1 MEYIDGTKIES
12 KANKYTFVWRKTVE
26 KNRAK
31 LLEKIRVLL
40 SQVDDVIAQ
49 DKAEEEAVSFT
60 PETLTEIATELRDA
74 LAEQPASK
82 SKEGKKALRKKQK
95 QVRHL
100 EEMADKLSEYNR
112 RAIEPEAVFGQMK
125 YNMQYKRFR
134 HFGKDKVTMDFAFF
148 AIAFDIKKM
157 AAKRREMPN
166 KQHRKDILEPIY
178 RIDAAKCRRISITGR
193 LFTKKAA

>member
-1 MEYIDGTKIES
+1 MSTVYEVRCHETGDGS
-12 KANKYTFVWRKTVE
+12 DY
-26 KNRAK
+26 
-31 LLEKIRVLL
+31 LIR
-40 SQVDDVIAQ
+40 
-49 DKAEEEAVSFT
+49 
-60 PETLTEIATELRDA
+60 
-74 LAEQPASK
+74 
-82 SKEGKKALRKKQK
+82 
-95 QVRHL
+95 
-100 EEMADKLSEYNR
+100 
-112 RAIEPEAVFGQMK
+112 AVFGQMK

-193 LFTKKAA
+193 LFTKKTA